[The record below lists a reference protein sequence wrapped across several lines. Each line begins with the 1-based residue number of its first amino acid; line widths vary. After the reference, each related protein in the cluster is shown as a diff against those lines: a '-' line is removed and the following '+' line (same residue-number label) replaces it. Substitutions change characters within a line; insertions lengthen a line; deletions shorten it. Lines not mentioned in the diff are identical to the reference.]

1 MQRSTLYRRKSSF
14 LAFQPDRCLADPKT
28 ASALALTHPLYRRS
42 GAPRT
47 ATSLLGDRKDGRIEA
62 TEIKSFPVG

>member
-1 MQRSTLYRRKSSF
+1 MPSSF
-14 LAFQPDRCLADPKT
+14 RAENHLSLRFQPDRGLARSKN

-42 GAPRT
+42 GALRT
-47 ATSLLGDRKDGRIEA
+47 ANSLVGDRKDGRIEA